1 MKKKFFIKLNTLT
14 TNAMTTNIVL
24 LLTTIDRSR
33 KSLKKNIKKPSF
45 IKKIMINIV
54 KNRNKN
60 MLTNKPKSDN
70 LQLFSTTLLLI

>member
-1 MKKKFFIKLNTLT
+1 
-14 TNAMTTNIVL
+14 MTTNIVL